1 MMSAICQNFVQNAWK
16 KELCSNC
23 FKSKDEHQI
32 TVKKLPTLSSETVL
46 ESIIKN
52 NYNTQTKSKHVV
64 SFTNEISKVIG
75 YGGEDWSEIEEEQVE
90 DTEDETDSHDTD
102 EEFDETE
109 KELRKITKRNTDFNT
124 VNANLL
130 NDNAE
135 TKKSYTHLKL
145 GKPQIDAE
153 GRKHTLM
160 VSVTPFGQDNKKCT
174 KPASQIPVAKVNKDI
189 IENKNTA
196 SLTSY
201 IPKNEERVI
210 KSEKSL
216 LEEISETLEKSKTP
230 IQIISRKKTQKDVI
244 LSVSKLDSDIRNK
257 ENERMD
263 SAHLS
268 EKSTS
273 TEKSKDLKNNKTN
286 IPERK
291 NGLTR
296 APIIKRDQEKPVVY
310 QTSTAKIELLNN
322 KNLKLTKDLTNQVY
336 KTEGLSNI
344 LEENV
349 SNENQTLNSA
359 ECNIQSETAIELNTY
374 INSSNLRST
383 ATQNHIN
390 NDSQC
395 NTGSQDCFVNGIN
408 PSTEKACDKDESMH
422 SIQSHD
428 STFDSM
434 PPESREQ
441 AGEPDG
447 HADPDGNN
455 EPPALPTTPPP
466 LETRTSFL
474 HSSSYD
480 KPKLPLKPSAV
491 LIRKPILPTNQLNE
505 ISPHQLSSFS
515 SEPRIIQEEDSTKE
529 CDIGRTPNKR
539 KAPKPPLSDESN
551 LTFSTNPSTIFPILK
566 EFEKRD
572 RASSCSPKLDNSE
585 ISENPHGIDTNLIL
599 PKPPPSKKILSQS
612 TDSLTTI
619 GIEDKKKEKTKGRF
633 SLKKFLRMSS
643 SKDVNKG
650 RNDSPKYEEVK
661 FIESQPRPRLVIVHP
676 LDLNGAQVEVL
687 PKPVTH
693 EQFECSFSMPLSN
706 VEYQV
711 PKSIPVDVTCIE
723 QRLVKPPPPPR
734 NLDEWNRKNKPN
746 LPHPPKSVDII
757 NKQKHLNRIKNIR
770 NNNDSVYANIGEVR
784 SAIIPNKPQRT
795 ASMREREALA
805 GQHNTS
811 TDNYEPVETT
821 FKSNKENVYD
831 YINCGRSSSSEFD
844 SSSPEKNSPT
854 SSSSKNPRYVRQ
866 IRSNSNV
873 DVSGEY
879 FKFQSIPRSASLTY
893 CGSETESEIYAP
905 YSFYGSESEVA
916 EDDCD
921 WTIHNGRTHK
931 LRSRKGRSIVH
942 KNLEDNY
949 GAVIVANHEAL
960 VQVLENIQ
968 QGVSIQPAL
977 RGLKTASNLRWTN
990 LSIKENLPPLIVGPR
1005 VFHQAIWGVHHVTII
1020 ISTGSTPI
1028 NSQPLSTF
1036 TLNPITEF
1044 TDLIPAK
1051 YFPSATPDD
1060 SKLVQAS
1067 VAVLPWI
1074 QVNTIQTYTELLKN
1088 KLNSAQEELLKDA
1101 CFIVLQLVNALKI
1114 LQAQGIEEL
1123 PLSLTSFIIFK
1134 EMEKDTHHRLCV
1146 LQGLGE
1152 ELTHKKE
1159 NIEFG
1164 SLCECAATVLMHLL
1178 PSAKLTPLL
1187 HSLLSTERAMSLTQV
1202 KSVLEYTLWG
1212 PADVS
1217 LSSSIKERELALQRW
1232 LDLQRATVLHGL
1244 VCARIQLTVYE
1255 EYHLLFL
1262 VRSNAKMICDAS
1274 LLLDSNKQNAL
1285 VNTRTN
1291 I

>member
-1 MMSAICQNFVQNAWK
+1 MSVICQNFVQNAWK

-32 TVKKLPTLSSETVL
+32 TIKKLPPSTSEIVL
-46 ESIIKN
+46 ESIIKSSLKS
-52 NYNTQTKSKHVV
+52 QRKSKHVV

-75 YGGEDWSEIEEEQVE
+75 YGGEDWSQIEEDHVE
-90 DTEDETDSHDTD
+90 ETEEETDSQDTD

-130 NDNAE
+130 NDNCE
-135 TKKSYTHLKL
+135 TKKSYTRLKL
-145 GKPQIDAE
+145 GKPQVDSE

-160 VSVTPFGQDNKKCT
+160 VSVTPFGQDKKT
-174 KPASQIPVAKVNKDI
+174 LKPLSQIPVAKTNKDST
-189 IENKNTA
+189 ENKHTPY
-196 SLTSY
+196 L
-201 IPKNEERVI
+201 KNEEKTI
-210 KSEKSL
+210 KIEEKSL

-230 IQIISRKKTQKDVI
+230 IQIISRKKI
-244 LSVSKLDSDIRNK
+244 LPVSKLGDSKDK
-257 ENERMD
+257 ENEREPIII
-263 SAHLS
+263 
-268 EKSTS
+268 EKN
-273 TEKSKDLKNNKTN
+273 KVNKTS

-296 APIIKRDQEKPVVY
+296 APIIKRDQEKPAIY
-310 QTSTAKIELLNN
+310 QTSIVKIELLNN
-322 KNLKLTKDLTNQVY
+322 KNLKLTNDLTNQVY
-336 KTEGLSNI
+336 KS
-344 LEENV
+344 ENP
-349 SNENQTLNSA
+349 SCENKVEDQNVPESTFKL
-359 ECNIQSETAIELNTY
+359 ETAIEVNLNDTNLKNNISPTHNVSSKASAHSEDCLSTSSDPTTEVTY
-374 INSSNLRST
+374 
-383 ATQNHIN
+383 
-390 NDSQC
+390 
-395 NTGSQDCFVNGIN
+395 
-408 PSTEKACDKDESMH
+408 KKDENMH
-422 SIQSHD
+422 SIISQD
-428 STFDSM
+428 SNCDSI

-466 LETRTSFL
+466 LETRSSFL
-474 HSSSYD
+474 HGNNGD

-491 LIRKPILPTNQLNE
+491 LIRKPVLPTNQLHE
-505 ISPHQLSSFS
+505 PPTHTHTFSSFS
-515 SEPRIIQEEDSTKE
+515 SEPRIIQEDDSAKE
-529 CDIGRTPNKR
+529 FDIGRTPNKR
-539 KAPKPPLSDESN
+539 KAPKPPLCDESFLKN
-551 LTFSTNPSTIFPILK
+551 TVSIFPTLQ
-566 EFEKRD
+566 EMEQ
-572 RASSCSPKLDNSE
+572 RASSCSPQLRNGATYESPRSDAS
-585 ISENPHGIDTNLIL
+585 LIL
-599 PKPPPSKKILSQS
+599 HEPVSKKVLSQS
-612 TDSLTTI
+612 TDSLSTI
-619 GIEDKKKEKTKGRF
+619 GVEEKKKSKGRF
-633 SLKKFLRMSS
+633 SLKKFLRISS
-643 SKDVNKG
+643 SKDVHKV

-661 FIESQPRPRLVIVHP
+661 HVENQARPRLIIVHP
-676 LDLNGAQVEVL
+676 LDLNGAQVEVVS
-687 PKPVTH
+687 KPIVAH
-693 EQFECSFSMPLSN
+693 EQFECSFSMPSSN
-706 VEYQV
+706 IEYQV
-711 PKSIPVDVTCIE
+711 PKSIPVEVTNLE
-723 QRLVKPPPPPR
+723 QRPVKPPPPPR
-734 NLDEWNRKNKPN
+734 NFDGWNRKNKPN

-757 NKQKHLNRIKNIR
+757 NKQKHLNRINNIQ
-770 NNNDSVYANIGEVR
+770 NANDSVYANIGEVR

-805 GQHNTS
+805 AQHNTS
-811 TDNYEPVETT
+811 TDSYEPIETT
-821 FKSNKENVYD
+821 FKTNKENVYD

-854 SSSSKNPRYVRQ
+854 SSKNLRYIRQ

-873 DVSGEY
+873 DVSGDY

-921 WTIHNGRTHK
+921 WTTHNGRTHK

-960 VQVLENIQ
+960 AQVLENIQ
-968 QGVSIQPAL
+968 QGVSVQPAL
-977 RGLKTASNLRWTN
+977 RGLKTASNLRWSN
-990 LSIKENLPPLIVGPR
+990 FSIKENLPPLTVGSR
-1005 VFHQAIWGVHHVTII
+1005 VFHQAVWGVHHVTII

-1028 NSQPLSTF
+1028 NSQPLGTF

-1051 YFPSATPDD
+1051 YTSSGAQDD
-1060 SKLVQAS
+1060 SKQIQAS

-1088 KLNSAQEELLKDA
+1088 KLNSTQEELFKDA

-1123 PLSLTSFIIFK
+1123 PLSLTSFVIYK

-1146 LQGLGE
+1146 IQGLGE

-1159 NIEFG
+1159 NIESG
-1164 SLCECAATVLMHLL
+1164 SLCECAASVLMHLL
-1178 PSAKLTPLL
+1178 PSTKLTALL
-1187 HSLLSTERAMSLTQV
+1187 HSLLSTERAVSLTQV

-1212 PADVS
+1212 PADVI
-1217 LSSSIKERELALQRW
+1217 LSSNIKERELALQRW

-1255 EYHLLFL
+1255 ECHLLFL
-1262 VRSNAKMICDAS
+1262 VRSNAKMMCDAS
-1274 LLLDSNKQNAL
+1274 LLLDSNKQH
-1285 VNTRTN
+1285 TRN
-1291 I
+1291 N

>member
-1 MMSAICQNFVQNAWK
+1 MSAICQNFVQNAWK

-32 TVKKLPTLSSETVL
+32 TIKKLSPPTSETIL
-46 ESIIKN
+46 ESIIKSSLKS
-52 NYNTQTKSKHVV
+52 QSKSKHVV

-75 YGGEDWSEIEEEQVE
+75 YGGEDWSEIEEDHVE
-90 DTEDETDSHDTD
+90 ETEEETDSQDTD

-130 NDNAE
+130 NDNSE
-135 TKKSYTHLKL
+135 TKKSYTRLKL
-145 GKPQIDAE
+145 GKPQIDSE

-160 VSVTPFGQDNKKCT
+160 VSVTPFGQDKKT
-174 KPASQIPVAKVNKDI
+174 LKPLSQIPVAKTNKDGT
-189 IENKNTA
+189 ENKQTPY
-196 SLTSY
+196 L
-201 IPKNEERVI
+201 KNEEKTI
-210 KSEKSL
+210 KIEEKSL

-230 IQIISRKKTQKDVI
+230 IQIISRKKILAISKVGDAKD
-244 LSVSKLDSDIRNK
+244 K
-257 ENERMD
+257 ENEMEPVNI
-263 SAHLS
+263 
-268 EKSTS
+268 EKN
-273 TEKSKDLKNNKTN
+273 KANKTS

-291 NGLTR
+291 NGITR
-296 APIIKRDQEKPVVY
+296 APIIKRDQEKPAIY
-310 QTSTAKIELLNN
+310 QTSIAKIELLNN

-336 KTEGLSNI
+336 KSEALNNP
-344 LEENV
+344 EN
-349 SNENQTLNSA
+349 SSENKVEDQNVPESTVK
-359 ECNIQSETAIELNTY
+359 SEAAIEFHLNNAKTKN
-374 INSSNLRST
+374 ISPTHNASSKSNAHSEDCLSTSSNPT
-383 ATQNHIN
+383 PEVTCE
-390 NDSQC
+390 NDE
-395 NTGSQDCFVNGIN
+395 N
-408 PSTEKACDKDESMH
+408 MH
-422 SIQSHD
+422 SILSQD
-428 STFDSM
+428 SNCDSM

-466 LETRTSFL
+466 LETRSSFL
-474 HSSSYD
+474 HGNNGD

-491 LIRKPILPTNQLNE
+491 LIRKPVLPTNHLPE
-505 ISPHQLSSFS
+505 TPTHTLSSFS
-515 SEPRIIQEEDSTKE
+515 PEPRIIQEDDSAKE
-529 CDIGRTPNKR
+529 LDIGRTPNKR
-539 KAPKPPLSDESN
+539 KAPKPPSCDESFLKN
-551 LTFSTNPSTIFPILK
+551 TVSIFPTLQ
-566 EFEKRD
+566 EMEK
-572 RASSCSPKLDNSE
+572 RASSCSSQLRNES
-585 ISENPHGIDTNLIL
+585 PHSDASLIL
-599 PKPPPSKKILSQS
+599 PDSVPKKVLSQS
-612 TDSLTTI
+612 TDSLSTI
-619 GIEDKKKEKTKGRF
+619 GIEEKKKSKGRF

-643 SKDVNKG
+643 SKDVHKV

-661 FIESQPRPRLVIVHP
+661 YVENQTRPRLVIVHP
-676 LDLNGAQVEVL
+676 LDLNGAQVEVVS
-687 PKPVTH
+687 KPIVAH
-693 EQFECSFSMPLSN
+693 EQFECSFSMPSSN
-706 VEYQV
+706 IEYQV
-711 PKSIPVDVTCIE
+711 PKSIPVEVTSLE

-734 NLDEWNRKNKPN
+734 NLDDWNRKNKPN

-757 NKQKHLNRIKNIR
+757 NKQKHLNRINNLR
-770 NNNDSVYANIGEVR
+770 NANDSVYANIGEVR

-805 GQHNTS
+805 AQHNTS
-811 TDNYEPVETT
+811 TDSYEPVEAT
-821 FKSNKENVYD
+821 FKTNKENVYD

-854 SSSSKNPRYVRQ
+854 SSKNPRYIRQ

-873 DVSGEY
+873 DVSGDY
-879 FKFQSIPRSASLTY
+879 FKFQTIPRSASLTY

-916 EDDCD
+916 EEDCD
-921 WTIHNGRTHK
+921 WTTHNGRTHK

-960 VQVLENIQ
+960 AQVLENIQ
-968 QGVSIQPAL
+968 QGVSVQPAL
-977 RGLKTASNLRWTN
+977 RGLKTASNLRWSN
-990 LSIKENLPPLIVGPR
+990 FSIKENLPPLTVGSR
-1005 VFHQAIWGVHHVTII
+1005 VFHQAVWGVHHVTII

-1028 NSQPLSTF
+1028 NSQPLGTF

-1051 YFPSATPDD
+1051 YTSSVTQDD
-1060 SKLVQAS
+1060 SKLIQAS

-1074 QVNTIQTYTELLKN
+1074 QVNTIQTYAELLKT
-1088 KLNSAQEELLKDA
+1088 KLNSAQELFKDA
-1101 CFIVLQLVNALKI
+1101 CFIVLQLVNSLKV

-1123 PLSLTSFIIFK
+1123 PLSLTSFVIYK

-1146 LQGLGE
+1146 IQGLGE

-1164 SLCECAATVLMHLL
+1164 SLCECAASVLMHLL

-1187 HSLLSTERAMSLTQV
+1187 HSLLSTERAVSLTQA

-1217 LSSSIKERELALQRW
+1217 LSSNIKDRELALQRW

-1255 EYHLLFL
+1255 ECHLLFL
-1262 VRSNAKMICDAS
+1262 VRSNAKMMCDAS
-1274 LLLDSNKQNAL
+1274 LLLDSNKQN
-1285 VNTRTN
+1285 TRN
-1291 I
+1291 N